1 MTVGSGTAV
10 NKNPGESVI
19 ASDNVTV
26 KALWK
31 ETTTPPA
38 PGKVNV
44 IFNANGGSGTM
55 APKQVEKDSEYT
67 LPVCGFTAPAGKEFD
82 KWKVV
87 VGSGVEV
94 EKKPGESVIAS
105 DNITVTAIWKES
117 AAPPTPET
125 KVKVT
130 FNANGGTGT
139 MDALEVKKNSEYA
152 LPECAFTAPV
162 GKEFD
167 KWSVTVGTAQ
177 AVEKLPNEKVV
188 ASDNVAVKA
197 MWRNAPAPGKVNIL

>member
-1 MTVGSGTAV
+1 MCS
-10 NKNPGESVI
+10 
-19 ASDNVTV
+19 SD
-26 KALWK
+26 L
-31 ETTTPPA
+31 
-38 PGKVNV
+38 
-44 IFNANGGSGTM
+44 
-55 APKQVEKDSEYT
+55 
-67 LPVCGFTAPAGKEFD
+67 
-82 KWKVV
+82 
-87 VGSGVEV
+87 VGSGVAV
-94 EKKPGESVIAS
+94 DKKPRESVIAS

-167 KWSVTVGTAQ
+167 KWSVTGCFAVPQEGPAEQAQ
-177 AVEKLPNEKVV
+177 LSGAGLWNGLPD
-188 ASDNVAVKA
+188 SG
-197 MWRNAPAPGKVNIL
+197 RG